1 MSYDPAAD
9 RTVLPPNP
17 GWLFI
22 VLGVV
27 WMVLG
32 LLAIGE
38 PYVATDIAIVFF
50 GALLL
55 FGGALQTIQAFMTMR
70 RHGFLWR
77 LLEGLLSLFVGVL
90 LVSNPVWGATV
101 LTLLIACF
109 LVVGGVLRIVLAFQI
124 RQHGSWIWLLLS
136 GVIEVFLGLLIWT
149 GWPGTSAWVIGL
161 FIGIRMLFQGSS
173 MLALG
178 LALRTLPGERV

>member
-1 MSYDPAAD
+1 M
-9 RTVLPPNP
+9 
-17 GWLFI
+17 
-22 VLGVV
+22 
-27 WMVLG
+27 
-32 LLAIGE
+32 
-38 PYVATDIAIVFF
+38 
-50 GALLL
+50 
-55 FGGALQTIQAFMTMR
+55 
-70 RHGFLWR
+70 
-77 LLEGLLSLFVGVL
+77 
-90 LVSNPVWGATV
+90 GATV